1 MINLVKSSPC
11 HSYPYMSM
19 FPVVFPRLHH
29 FMQTYFFLYAVAITF
44 DFVFCFFFLTLQ
56 HNYFSMLL
64 CKSHNQ
70 VHGLYNTLVR
80 CMIVYLNL
88 AIGHLSHMVLLKME

>member
-1 MINLVKSSPC
+1 MINLEVITLPFLSLHVNVSC
-11 HSYPYMSM
+11 LFS
-19 FPVVFPRLHH
+19 RLHH
-29 FMQTYFFLYAVAITF
+29 LMQTYFFLYAVAITF
-44 DFVFCFFFLTLQ
+44 NFVFCFFYLTLQ

-64 CKSHNQ
+64 SKSHNQ
-70 VHGLYNTLVR
+70 GHGLYNTLVR